1 MHKISAIL
9 VPVDFFDSSHAALQQ
24 ALLFAERFDARVEV
38 LHVWEIPAHVRPDL
52 VVWIEGSEE
61 HRKPM
66 TDMAEARAEDEMDAF
81 LREVPADARRRITER
96 LIGGDPVEV
105 ILRLTRD
112 EPFDLVVM
120 GTHGRTGLS
129 HLLLGSVAER
139 VVRGA
144 ACPVLTVR
152 APRHGS

>member
-9 VPVDFFDSSHAALQQ
+9 VPVDFSDCSRAALEQ
-24 ALLFAERFDARVEV
+24 ALFFAERFDARVEV
-38 LHVWEIPAHVRPDL
+38 LHVWEIPAYVRPDL
-52 VVWIEGSEE
+52 MVWVEGSEE

-66 TDMAEARAEDEMDAF
+66 TDVAEEQAEQDMDAL
-81 LREVPADARRRITER
+81 LREIPEPRRGRTTER
-96 LIGGDPVEV
+96 LVSGEPVDV

-112 EPFDLVVM
+112 EPYDLVVM

-144 ACPVLTVR
+144 GCPVLTVR
-152 APRHGS
+152 APQA

>member
-9 VPVDFFDSSHAALQQ
+9 VPVDFSDSSLAALEQ

-38 LHVWEIPAHVRPDL
+38 LHVWELPAYVRPDL
-52 VVWIEGSEE
+52 VVWIAGSEE

-66 TDMAEARAEDEMDAF
+66 TDVAEARAEEEMDSF
-81 LREVPADARRRITER
+81 LRKVPAGPRARITER
-96 LIGGDPVEV
+96 LVGGDPVDV
-105 ILRLTRD
+105 ILRLSQD

-120 GTHGRTGLS
+120 GTHGRTGLG

-144 ACPVLTVR
+144 GCPVLTVR
-152 APRHGS
+152 APRSAA